1 MNKPPPGLF
10 AHLFHARFFTPKDF
24 VLRAGLIAVL
34 FLVAHL
40 AGLREF
46 TTFISGTSA
55 RPEWGW
61 PVVALLGTAYL
72 LLYFGCILAVPVL
85 LLGAAI
91 LKVTERLGKPTHAG
105 PAEATSPPASSR

>member
-1 MNKPPPGLF
+1 MNDPPPGLC
-10 AHLFHARFFTPKDF
+10 ARLFHARFFTPEDF

-46 TTFISGTSA
+46 TSFISA
-55 RPEWGW
+55 RRRGQEWAW
-61 PVVALLGTAYL
+61 PIVALLGTAYL

-85 LLGAAI
+85 LLGAAM
-91 LKVTERLGKPTHAG
+91 LKVVQWLGKQTRPEE
-105 PAEATSPPASSR
+105 PTSPPASLR